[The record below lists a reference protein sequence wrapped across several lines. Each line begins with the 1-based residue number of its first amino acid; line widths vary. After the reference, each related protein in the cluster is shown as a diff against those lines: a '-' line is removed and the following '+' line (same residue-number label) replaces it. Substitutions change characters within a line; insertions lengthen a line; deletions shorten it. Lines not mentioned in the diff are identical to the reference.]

1 MGVQQLTITLPD
13 EVANLVRA
21 KVSSGEYA
29 SESDIVQDG
38 LESLFGHDAALESWL
53 TDTVGPA
60 YDRLQTQPERAVNV
74 EHVRARIQSLR
85 QE

>member
-1 MGVQQLTITLPD
+1 MQQLTITLPD
-13 EVANLVRA
+13 EIADLVRA

-29 SESDIVQDG
+29 SESDMVQDG
-38 LESLFGHDAALESWL
+38 LESLLGHDAALESWL

-60 YDRLQTQPERAVNV
+60 YDRLRAEPERGVSI
-74 EHVRARIQSLR
+74 EHVRARIESLW